1 MADGHVEHKEEAH
14 PEPNYMWIW
23 FWLLVLT
30 VLEVVA
36 VYLSIPRVVFVVSLV
51 VMALLKAALVAAYF
65 MHLKFEK
72 LTFILIAL
80 TPLILGVILLFGLM
94 PDSAW
99 QITQ

>member
-1 MADGHVEHKEEAH
+1 MAEEHIEHQEETH
-14 PEPNYMWIW
+14 DEPKYIWIW

-36 VYLSIPRVVFVVSLV
+36 VYVSLPRVVFVVALV
-51 VMALLKAALVAAYF
+51 VMALMKATLVAAYF
-65 MHLKFEK
+65 MHLKFER
-72 LTFILIAL
+72 LTFIYIAL